1 MALYHAYTQTVA
13 DGTATSVVRP
23 SDWNSGHLQ
32 QMTLSGN
39 TAGASTVSGTNI
51 VFQGG
56 SNITLSANQGA
67 NVATV
72 VVNGNTAPDQIAIL
86 GNTAGTAST
95 FTGDS
100 FFFSGGNNITLS
112 NSGGTIVFSGAAG
125 GGGGGGATISRF
137 AFPFAGASSLTSHG
151 ATAINGMLFFGAE
164 MFPDDISATKIALVH
179 QHSVQSSYN
188 TNQNM
193 SMTISLGMYSRV
205 NDTQISLVSSGSNSW
220 QANWSTSNSTG
231 SINGVRE
238 LYVPITV
245 QAPPGYFYIGKI
257 MSVTGDNASAATAHT
272 MTQFGMPEMTA
283 VSAAAEG
290 FGVAT
295 NASQAPFYPFKGRYT
310 TTTNAFPVTV
320 ALSQM
325 TLQTGTNMLYGN
337 FYREYVG

>member
-23 SDWNSGHLQ
+23 SDWNSGHVQ
-32 QMTLSGN
+32 SMTFSGN
-39 TAGASTVSGTNI
+39 TAGVSTVSGTNV

-56 SNITLSANQGA
+56 SNITLSAAQGA

-72 VVNGNTAPDQIAIL
+72 VVHGNTTPDQIAIL

-137 AFPFAGASSLTSHG
+137 AFPYAGVSSITSHT
-151 ATAINGMLFFGAE
+151 ATAINGNLFIGVE
-164 MFPDDISATKIALVH
+164 TFPDDISATKVAVV
-179 QHSVQSSYN
+179 QGHSVQSSYN

-193 SMTISLGMYSRV
+193 SMTISIGMYTRV
-205 NDTQISLVSSGSNSW
+205 NDTQISLMSSGSNAW
-220 QANWSTSNSTG
+220 TANWSTSNSTG
-231 SINGVRE
+231 SINGIRE
-238 LYVPITV
+238 LYIPITIT
-245 QAPPGYFYIGKI
+245 APPGQYYIAKI
-257 MSVTGDNASAATAHT
+257 MSVTGDNASAATGHT
-272 MTQFGMPEMTA
+272 ITHFGMPEMTG

-295 NASQAPFYPFKGRYT
+295 NASQAPFYPFKGRYSAT
-310 TTTNAFPVTV
+310 TASFPSTIG
-320 ALSQM
+320 LSQM
-325 TLQTGTNMLYGN
+325 TQQTGTNMIYGN